1 MHYNTNSREL
11 KKLHVCAI
19 MYTFVYAEPSTQ
31 VTANLVLGFSNV
43 KRETGIAQIQN
54 LENWKLKKKSKPNNS
69 MAFHT

>member
-31 VTANLVLGFSNV
+31 VIANLVLGFSNV

-54 LENWKLKKKSKPNNS
+54 LKN
-69 MAFHT
+69 